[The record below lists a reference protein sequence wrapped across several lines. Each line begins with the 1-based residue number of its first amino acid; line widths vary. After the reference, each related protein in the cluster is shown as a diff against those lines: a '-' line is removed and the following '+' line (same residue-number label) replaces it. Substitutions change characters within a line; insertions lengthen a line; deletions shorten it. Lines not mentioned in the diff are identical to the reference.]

1 MILYAATSNPG
12 KLAEFTTT
20 AATSGVEVLAL
31 PGLADMPEPV
41 EDAATFRGN
50 AEIKALAYSRL
61 APGLLV
67 MADDSGLEV
76 EALGG
81 QPGVRSARFADDMG
95 FELPP
100 TSVISTG
107 GAPLRRSGETPAFA
121 PAQSRAATRD
131 LRNNRCVLSLLAALP
146 NPTRAARFT
155 CELAVA
161 RDGRILYNA
170 RGKVE
175 GVLLTAPRGTDG
187 FGYDP
192 LFLVPALGLT
202 FAEIPREQKWQLSH
216 RGNAFRALLTQLHNR
231 SL

>member
-1 MILYAATSNPG
+1 MILHAATSNPG

-31 PGLADMPEPV
+31 PGLAAMPEPR

-61 APGLLV
+61 ARDAEGRGLLV

-81 QPGVRSARFADDMG
+81 QPGVRSARFAEDMG
-95 FELPP
+95 FEPHSAL
-100 TSVISTG
+100 SKD
-107 GAPLRRSGETPAFA
+107 A
-121 PAQSRAATRD
+121 
-131 LRNNRCVLSLLAALP
+131 RNNRCILSLLAALP

-170 RGKVE
+170 RGKVD

-202 FAEIPREQKWQLSH
+202 FAEIPRSQKWELSH
-216 RGNAFRALLTQLHNR
+216 RGNAFRALLTQLPTHPDL
-231 SL
+231 SS

>member
-1 MILYAATSNPG
+1 MTLYAATSNPG
-12 KLAEFTTT
+12 KLAEFTNA
-20 AATSGVEVLAL
+20 AATSGIQVLAL
-31 PGLADMPEPV
+31 PGIQSMPEPV

-95 FELPP
+95 FHGSGCPM
-100 TSVISTG
+100 SGISDVGVPVTI
-107 GAPLRRSGETPAFA
+107 
-121 PAQSRAATRD
+121 SRMSRD
-131 LRNNRCVLSLLAALP
+131 ERNNRCILSLLAALP

-161 RDGRILYNA
+161 RDGRILHNA

-175 GVLLTAPRGTDG
+175 GVLLTAPRGKDG

-192 LFLVPALGLT
+192 LFLVPSLGLT
-202 FAEIPREQKWQLSH
+202 FAEIPRHQKWQLSH
-216 RGNAFRALLTQLHNR
+216 RGNAFRALLTQLQ
-231 SL
+231 SLKA